1 MAFWFR
7 SRFKKKKK
15 PEELDDP
22 LFPSESKKSKHNAV
36 KVVIDWIKF
45 MSKLEASFYEFLR
58 DEPRVRILEL
68 QPRFLLQSKY
78 QTKDGRK
85 IRAIEYIS
93 DFRVDVE
100 GDLYIIDAKWQETT
114 DFKLKRK
121 IFEKRYPDDV
131 LIVCKTIKELR
142 IAIL

>member
-1 MAFWFR
+1 
-7 SRFKKKKK
+7 
-15 PEELDDP
+15 
-22 LFPSESKKSKHNAV
+22 
-36 KVVIDWIKF
+36 

-100 GDLYIIDAKWQETT
+100 GDLYIIDAK
-114 DFKLKRK
+114 
-121 IFEKRYPDDV
+121 
-131 LIVCKTIKELR
+131 
-142 IAIL
+142 